1 MVITTLALLP
11 ALVGNDLAGEFAQF
25 ITLEQVLDI
34 YHELNLL
41 TWALLGEVMRHM
53 LLEVIGDADRQDF

>member
-1 MVITTLALLP
+1 M
-11 ALVGNDLAGEFAQF
+11 AGEFAQF

-53 LLEVIGDADRQDF
+53 LLEVIGDADRLDF